1 MAKFHWLQ
9 SIQASQEH
17 GVDVNWLSQQL
28 YETRRMLEDSNQTQL
43 FLQQQEVYEQLQFT
57 KKTCPGNELIEDL
70 IYSNGQRGSWGWWGR
85 EQRRLRQLRRLP
97 ASVETVQRR
106 TLSCEGND
114 HAGAAWSTKIL
125 WLSVHLEKNLL
136 AGALSWVPLFIVQEA
151 EKSKKKCVGKLFLQL
166 LMRTPG
172 RNRAV
177 IYWLPATKTAGK
189 SAWYTEPDR
198 AFIIKKI
205 GFFICIFACAY
216 VWDLRAGDLRRKWDG
231 CYGDM
236 TPR

>member
-57 KKTCPGNELIEDL
+57 KKTCPGNELTEDL

-114 HAGAAWSTKIL
+114 LAGAAWSTKIL
-125 WLSVHLEKNLL
+125 WLSVHLEKNLF
-136 AGALSWVPLFIVQEA
+136 GWSSKLS
-151 EKSKKKCVGKLFLQL
+151 
-166 LMRTPG
+166 
-172 RNRAV
+172 
-177 IYWLPATKTAGK
+177 ATFYCPR
-189 SAWYTEPDR
+189 SWE
-198 AFIIKKI
+198 IKKEM
-205 GFFICIFACAY
+205 C
-216 VWDLRAGDLRRKWDG
+216 RKIVSPVIDANS
-231 CYGDM
+231 
-236 TPR
+236 R